1 MSPLIL
7 RYAIQSNEQ
16 HSNDYTTIDW
26 LHDLVK
32 DSYRVRNICERK
44 GLRNRLT
51 QYLDQMSGWIAAALI
66 GSITACVAF
75 LVDIAEATVS
85 DWKL

>member
-1 MSPLIL
+1 MLE
-7 RYAIQSNEQ
+7 SNDWS
-16 HSNDYTTIDW
+16 SNDYSTIDW

-32 DSYRVRNICERK
+32 DSYRLRYARGKK
-44 GLRNRLT
+44 GLRHSVAR
-51 QYLDQMSGWIAAALI
+51 YVDQASGWIAAALI
-66 GSITACVAF
+66 GGITACVAF